1 MLPPIA
7 LPAVDVGVSHDYDS
21 AGRNVLQTHRF
32 GAVGAAGT
40 ITRTIGT
47 DYWPDGSLKRK
58 QLADNTW
65 TGNYTYDLAGR
76 LTAIDNAATPVTTT
90 VTTTAEPDFFIAG
103 IAYNARGS
111 ATSVTYGN
119 GAVATYAYNPQRGW
133 MTSVS
138 VAHGG
143 LFPLWQ
149 DYARNQ
155 KGMIIGITS
164 YAPAPGHSWTYAYD
178 ELDRLKSA
186 ANTNTPVESRNYLYD
201 AADNMLRNSGLNV
214 TACPGLVADNMVYPD
229 GNGTAAGQGLASGRP
244 HAPTSICGVPVTYDD
259 NGNTLTY
266 DVDGAGAK
274 APRKLVYDL
283 ENRIIAVERG
293 GVTTSF
299 AYGPDGERVS
309 KSSGT
314 SKTLYIG
321 NDAEISFST
330 ANPTGELTSYLHA
343 DVRRVGSATD
353 YMIKDHLAS
362 NRLVIRH
369 NTGALTHHAY
379 GPYGEPRL
387 TNTSTKPNSK
397 GYVNERYDQ
406 ETELA
411 YHHFRYLDPGLG
423 RFTAPDTWD
432 PIQAG
437 VDFNRYAY
445 AGNDPVNYSDPN
457 GHQVQGLYSQE
468 ELDEIALKNYEI
480 HSRLADEQEKLGDAN
495 GTAQTNR
502 DIANQNLDRVGQ
514 TPRQQAAAD
523 ALKKAEGIPFLGG
536 AKAGAGVVRVL
547 TAGGAEA
554 SAVINTGRVAVYQ
567 SIGAN
572 GKVNY
577 VGITNDMI
585 RRNAQHLANGGA
597 IRGRAIF
604 GLTNLSRK
612 DARAVEQA
620 LISGYGKNGSQLLN
634 KINAIARTRPEYSK
648 LLQRGYDL
656 LRKSDYLKK
665 K

>member
-1 MLPPIA
+1 MLPPVA
-7 LPAVDVGVSHDYDS
+7 LPAVDVGVSYDHDI

-58 QLADNTW
+58 QLADTTW

-76 LTAIDNAATPVTTT
+76 LTAIDNAATT
-90 VTTTAEPDFFIAG
+90 VTTTAEPNFFIAD
-103 IAYNARGS
+103 IAYNARGQ

-119 GAVATYAYNPQRGW
+119 GAVATYGYNANRGW
-133 MTSVS
+133 MDSVTA
-138 VAHGG
+138 VNAG
-143 LFPLWQ
+143 LTQLQ
-149 DYARNQ
+149 QTYTLNQ
-155 KGMIIGITS
+155 KGMITS
-164 YAPAPGHSWTYAYD
+164 VTSPTTGMSWTYAYD
-178 ELDRLKSA
+178 GLDRLVTA
-186 ANTNTPVESRNYLYD
+186 NNTNTPVESRSYLYD
-201 AADNMLRNSGLNV
+201 AADNMLRNSGLNT
-214 TACPGLVADNMVYPD
+214 TACPGLAADNMVYPV
-229 GNGTAAGQGLASGRP
+229 QGATSIRP
-244 HAPTSICGVPVTYDD
+244 HAPTSICNVPVTYDA
-259 NGNTLTY
+259 NGNTTLY

-293 GVTTSF
+293 GIVTSF
-299 AYGPDGERVS
+299 AYGPDGERVA

-387 TNTSTKPNSK
+387 TGTTQVPTSK
-397 GYVNERYDQ
+397 GYVNERYDA

-411 YHHFRYLDPGLG
+411 YHHFRYLDG
-423 RFTAPDTWD
+423 RGARFLSPDTWD
-432 PIQAG
+432 PIEDG

-445 AGNDPVNYSDPN
+445 AGNDPVNMSDPN

-468 ELDEIALKNYEI
+468 ELDEIALKNYGI
-480 HSRLADEQEKLGDAN
+480 HTQLADEQEVEGNPAADENRRLAN
-495 GTAQTNR
+495 E
-502 DIANQNLDRVGQ
+502 NLDRVGQ

-523 ALKKAEGIPFLGG
+523 AMKKAEAPLALIGG
-536 AKAGAGVVRVL
+536 GVGKGLLRVV

-554 SAVINTGRVAVYQ
+554 TAVINTGKVAVYQ

-572 GKVNY
+572 GKINY
-577 VGITNDMI
+577 VGITNDMV
-585 RRNAQHLANGGA
+585 RRNAQHLKKGGFIEGQA
-597 IRGRAIF
+597 IP
-604 GLTNLSRK
+604 GLTNLSRM

-634 KINAIARTRPEYSK
+634 KINSIAKTRPEYAK
-648 LLQRGYDL
+648 MLQRGYDV
-656 LRKSDYLKK
+656 LRKSDFFKK